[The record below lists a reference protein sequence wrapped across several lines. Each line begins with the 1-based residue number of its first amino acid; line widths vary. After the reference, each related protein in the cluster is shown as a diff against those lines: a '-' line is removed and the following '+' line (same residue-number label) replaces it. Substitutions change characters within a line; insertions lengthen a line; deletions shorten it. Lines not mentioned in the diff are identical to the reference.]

1 MEVNIMVANGKLYTT
16 VMEKLHFEPRLD
28 AANITVAIQGNHDI
42 VVLDGK
48 VKSFAEKLTAE
59 NTVKAIH
66 GVKAI
71 VNEIKVDPSLH
82 YKKTDSE
89 IATDTINALKASV
102 WVPAQ
107 KIKALVKDGIV
118 TLSGEVEWQY
128 EKTAAFTA
136 VKNLWG
142 IKSINNEITVKPSIT
157 INEDKVRKEIT
168 KEFERHARLDASRIK
183 IKIQGRKIILE
194 GEVSNFD
201 EMEIAEDAAW
211 AIPGVAEVK
220 NELVVD

>member
-1 MEVNIMVANGKLYTT
+1 MVANGKLYTT

-28 AANITVAIQGNHDI
+28 STNITVAIQGNHDI
-42 VVLDGK
+42 IVLDGK

-59 NTVKAIH
+59 SVVKTIQ

-71 VNEIKVDPSLH
+71 VNEIRVDPSLH

-89 IATDTINALKASV
+89 IATDTINALKSSV

-107 KIKALVKDGIV
+107 KIKALVKDGVV

-142 IKSINNEITVKPSIT
+142 IKSINNEIIVKPSLS
-157 INEDKVRKEIT
+157 INEDKVRQEIT
-168 KEFERHARLDASRIK
+168 KEFERQARFDASRIK
-183 IKIQGRKIILE
+183 IKVQGRKITLE

-201 EMEIAEDAAW
+201 EMEMAEDAAW
-211 AIPGVAEVK
+211 AIPGVAEVR

>member
-28 AANITVAIQGNHDI
+28 STNITVAIQGNHDI
-42 VVLDGK
+42 IVLDGK

-59 NTVKAIH
+59 SVVKTIQ

-71 VNEIKVDPSLH
+71 VNEIRVDPSLH

-89 IATDTINALKASV
+89 IATDTINALKSSV

-107 KIKALVKDGIV
+107 KIKALVKDGVV

-142 IKSINNEITVKPSIT
+142 IKSINNEIIVKPSLS
-157 INEDKVRKEIT
+157 INEDKVRQEIT
-168 KEFERHARLDASRIK
+168 KEFERQARFDASRIK
-183 IKIQGRKIILE
+183 IKVQGRKITLE
-194 GEVSNFD
+194 GEVSNFE
-201 EMEIAEDAAW
+201 EMEMAEDAAW
-211 AIPGVAEVK
+211 AIPGVAEVR

>member
-1 MEVNIMVANGKLYTT
+1 MVANGKLYTT

-28 AANITVAIQGNHDI
+28 SANITVAIQGNHDI
-42 VVLDGK
+42 IVLDGK

-59 NTVKAIH
+59 SVVKTIQ

-71 VNEIKVDPSLH
+71 VNEIRVDPSLH

-89 IATDTINALKASV
+89 IATDTINALKSSV

-107 KIKALVKDGIV
+107 KIKALVKDGVV

-142 IKSINNEITVKPSIT
+142 IKSINNEIIVKPSLS
-157 INEDKVRKEIT
+157 INEDKVRQEIT
-168 KEFERHARLDASRIK
+168 KEFERQARFDASRIK
-183 IKIQGRKIILE
+183 IKVQGRKITLE

-201 EMEIAEDAAW
+201 EMEMAEDAAW
-211 AIPGVAEVK
+211 AIPGVAEVR

>member
-1 MEVNIMVANGKLYTT
+1 MVANGKLYTT

-28 AANITVAIQGNHDI
+28 SANITVAIQGNHDI
-42 VVLDGK
+42 IVLDGK

-59 NTVKAIH
+59 SVVKTIQ

-89 IATDTINALKASV
+89 IATDTINALKSSV

-107 KIKALVKDGIV
+107 KIKALVKDGVV

-142 IKSINNEITVKPSIT
+142 IKSINNEIIVKPSLS
-157 INEDKVRKEIT
+157 INEDKVRQEIT
-168 KEFERHARLDASRIK
+168 KEFERQARFDASRIK
-183 IKIQGRKIILE
+183 IKVQGRKITLE
-194 GEVSNFD
+194 GEVSNFY
-201 EMEIAEDAAW
+201 EMEMAEDAAW
-211 AIPGVAEVK
+211 AIPGVAEVR

>member
-1 MEVNIMVANGKLYTT
+1 MVANGKLYTT

-28 AANITVAIQGNHDI
+28 STNITVAIQGNHDI
-42 VVLDGK
+42 IVLDGK

-59 NTVKAIH
+59 SVVKTIQ

-71 VNEIKVDPSLH
+71 VNEIRVDPSLH

-89 IATDTINALKASV
+89 IATDTINALKSSV

-107 KIKALVKDGIV
+107 KIKALVKDGVV

-142 IKSINNEITVKPSIT
+142 IKSINNEIIVKPSLS
-157 INEDKVRKEIT
+157 INEDKVRQEIT
-168 KEFERHARLDASRIK
+168 KEFERQARFDASRIK
-183 IKIQGRKIILE
+183 IKVQGRKITLE

-201 EMEIAEDAAW
+201 EMEMAEDAAW
-211 AIPGVAEVK
+211 SIPGVAEVR

>member
-1 MEVNIMVANGKLYTT
+1 MVANGKLYTT

-28 AANITVAIQGNHDI
+28 SANITVAIQGNHDI
-42 VVLDGK
+42 IVLDGK

-59 NTVKAIH
+59 SVVKTIQ

-89 IATDTINALKASV
+89 IATDTINALKSSV

-107 KIKALVKDGIV
+107 KIKVLVKDGAV
-118 TLSGEVEWQY
+118 TLAGEVEWQY

-142 IKSINNEITVKPSIT
+142 IKSIN
-157 INEDKVRKEIT
+157 KEIT
-168 KEFERHARLDASRIK
+168 KEFERHARFDASRIK
-183 IKIQGRKIILE
+183 IKVQGRKITLE

-201 EMEIAEDAAW
+201 EMEMAEDAAW
-211 AIPGVAEVK
+211 AIPGVAEVR

>member
-1 MEVNIMVANGKLYTT
+1 MVANGKLYTT

-28 AANITVAIQGNHDI
+28 SANITVAIQGNHDI
-42 VVLDGK
+42 IVLDGK

-59 NTVKAIH
+59 SVVKTIQ

-89 IATDTINALKASV
+89 IATDTINALKSSV

-107 KIKALVKDGIV
+107 KIKALVKDGVV

-142 IKSINNEITVKPSIT
+142 IKSINNEIIVKPSLS
-157 INEDKVRKEIT
+157 INEDKVRQEIT
-168 KEFERHARLDASRIK
+168 KEFERQARFDASRIK
-183 IKIQGRKIILE
+183 IKVQGRKITLE

-201 EMEIAEDAAW
+201 EMEMAEDAAW
-211 AIPGVAEVK
+211 AIPGVAEVR

>member
-1 MEVNIMVANGKLYTT
+1 MVANGKLYTT

-28 AANITVAIQGNHDI
+28 STNITVAIQGNHDI
-42 VVLDGK
+42 IVLDGK

-59 NTVKAIH
+59 SVVKTIQ

-71 VNEIKVDPSLH
+71 VNEIRVDPSLH

-89 IATDTINALKASV
+89 IVTDTINALKSSV

-107 KIKALVKDGIV
+107 KIKALVKDGVV

-142 IKSINNEITVKPSIT
+142 IKSINNEIIVKPSLS
-157 INEDKVRKEIT
+157 INEDKVRQEIT
-168 KEFERHARLDASRIK
+168 KEFERQARFDASRIK
-183 IKIQGRKIILE
+183 IKVQGRKITLE

-201 EMEIAEDAAW
+201 EMEMAEDAAW
-211 AIPGVAEVK
+211 TIPGVAEVR

>member
-28 AANITVAIQGNHDI
+28 STYITVAIQGNHDI
-42 VVLDGK
+42 IVLDGK

-59 NTVKAIH
+59 SVVKTIQ

-71 VNEIKVDPSLH
+71 VNEIRVDPSLH

-89 IATDTINALKASV
+89 IATDTINALKSSV

-107 KIKALVKDGIV
+107 KIKALVKDGVV

-142 IKSINNEITVKPSIT
+142 IKSINNEIIVKPSLS
-157 INEDKVRKEIT
+157 INEDKVRQEIT
-168 KEFERHARLDASRIK
+168 KEFERQARFDASRIK
-183 IKIQGRKIILE
+183 IKVQGRKITLE

-201 EMEIAEDAAW
+201 EMEMAEDAAW
-211 AIPGVAEVK
+211 AIPGVAEVR

>member
-28 AANITVAIQGNHDI
+28 SANITVAIQGNHDI
-42 VVLDGK
+42 IVLDGK

-59 NTVKAIH
+59 SVVKTIQ

-89 IATDTINALKASV
+89 IATDTINALKSSV

-107 KIKALVKDGIV
+107 KIKVLVKDGAV
-118 TLSGEVEWQY
+118 TLAGEVEWQY

-142 IKSINNEITVKPSIT
+142 IKSIN
-157 INEDKVRKEIT
+157 KEIT
-168 KEFERHARLDASRIK
+168 KEFERHARFDASRIK
-183 IKIQGRKIILE
+183 IKVQGRKITLE

-201 EMEIAEDAAW
+201 EMEMAEDAAW
-211 AIPGVAEVK
+211 AIPGVAEVR

>member
-1 MEVNIMVANGKLYTT
+1 MVANGKLYTT

-28 AANITVAIQGNHDI
+28 STNITVAIQGNHDI
-42 VVLDGK
+42 IVLDGK

-59 NTVKAIH
+59 SVVKTIQ

-71 VNEIKVDPSLH
+71 VNEIRVDPSLH

-89 IATDTINALKASV
+89 IATDTINALKSSV

-107 KIKALVKDGIV
+107 KIKALVKDGVV

-142 IKSINNEITVKPSIT
+142 IKSINNEIIVKPSLS
-157 INEDKVRKEIT
+157 INEDKVRQEIT
-168 KEFERHARLDASRIK
+168 KEFERQARFDASRIK
-183 IKIQGRKIILE
+183 IKVQGKKITLE

-201 EMEIAEDAAW
+201 EMEMAEDAAW
-211 AIPGVAEVK
+211 SIPGVAEVR

>member
-1 MEVNIMVANGKLYTT
+1 MIMVANGKLYTT
-16 VMEKLHFEPRLD
+16 VMEKLNFEPRLD
-28 AANITVAIQGNHDI
+28 SANITVAIQGNHDI

-59 NTVKAIH
+59 NTVKAIQ

-89 IATDTINALKASV
+89 IATDTINALKSSV

-107 KIKALVKDGIV
+107 KIKALVKDRVV

>member
-1 MEVNIMVANGKLYTT
+1 MVANGKLYTT

-28 AANITVAIQGNHDI
+28 STNITVAIQGNHDI
-42 VVLDGK
+42 IVLDGK
-48 VKSFAEKLTAE
+48 VKSFAEKLKAE
-59 NTVKAIH
+59 SVVKTIQ

-71 VNEIKVDPSLH
+71 VNEIRVDPSLH

-89 IATDTINALKASV
+89 IATDTINALKSSV

-107 KIKALVKDGIV
+107 KIKALVKDGVV

-142 IKSINNEITVKPSIT
+142 IKSINNEIIVKPSLS
-157 INEDKVRKEIT
+157 INEDKVRQEIT
-168 KEFERHARLDASRIK
+168 KEFERQARFDASRIK
-183 IKIQGRKIILE
+183 IKVQGRKITLE

-201 EMEIAEDAAW
+201 EMEMAEDAAW
-211 AIPGVAEVK
+211 AIPGVAEVR

>member
-59 NTVKAIH
+59 NTVKAIQ

-89 IATDTINALKASV
+89 IATDTINALKSSV

-107 KIKALVKDGIV
+107 KIKTLVKG
-118 TLSGEVEWQY
+118 LCS
-128 EKTAAFTA
+128 
-136 VKNLWG
+136 
-142 IKSINNEITVKPSIT
+142 
-157 INEDKVRKEIT
+157 
-168 KEFERHARLDASRIK
+168 
-183 IKIQGRKIILE
+183 E
-194 GEVSNFD
+194 G
-201 EMEIAEDAAW
+201 
-211 AIPGVAEVK
+211 
-220 NELVVD
+220 

>member
-28 AANITVAIQGNHDI
+28 STNITVAIQGNHDI
-42 VVLDGK
+42 IVLDGK

-59 NTVKAIH
+59 SVVKTIQ

-71 VNEIKVDPSLH
+71 VNEIRVDPSLH

-89 IATDTINALKASV
+89 IATDTINALKSSV

-107 KIKALVKDGIV
+107 KIKALVKDGVV

-142 IKSINNEITVKPSIT
+142 IKSINNEIIVKPSLS
-157 INEDKVRKEIT
+157 INEDKVRQEIT
-168 KEFERHARLDASRIK
+168 KEFERQARFDASRIK
-183 IKIQGRKIILE
+183 IKVQGRKITLE

-201 EMEIAEDAAW
+201 EMEMAEDAAW
-211 AIPGVAEVK
+211 AIPGVAEVR